1 MNSTNNPQKSDF
13 QDKGGEETNKV
24 KENIPENLTGN
35 KTAVEIRVR
44 NVTIK
49 GGREANEWG
58 GAGKKEKR
66 DKGEQSERK
75 KERKCA

>member
-24 KENIPENLTGN
+24 KENIPKNLTGN

-58 GAGKKEKR
+58 GA
-66 DKGEQSERK
+66 RK
-75 KERKCA
+75 KKRKKR